1 MAVHAVRH
9 EEQPTP
15 YEARLRAEAE
25 RLAGAGARLLE
36 QAALLEG
43 RPGVPDW
50 CVPTLHRQ
58 AACCRQAADD
68 LAAAAVLVGRHTAR
82 SAGAR
87 AGAGPRARLRPR

>member
-43 RPGVPDW
+43 RPFAVPRLPVVLW
-50 CVPTLHRQ
+50 CVAATGNQAQVPPT
-58 AACCRQAADD
+58 
-68 LAAAAVLVGRHTAR
+68 GMTG
-82 SAGAR
+82 SS
-87 AGAGPRARLRPR
+87 